1 MKCMPGVICLEKY
14 TILFLLL
21 LLGIA
26 LYMLFGAKPSAS
38 TQHHHNNHN
47 NYNNHE
53 MNEIAIANAWM
64 GGLSS
69 IPTRSDPFNDP
80 YAPPLK
86 MDMPF
91 YTQPTADIRGAI
103 PINIKTRGLNTE
115 FRQLGIL
122 TRQNG
127 TDNMILPL
135 MGSRVMTGRDKWN
148 YYTISNNGNINTKL
162 PISNKGRSCT
172 NEYGCDEIYNNDT
185 VYVEGYKDVFI
196 ATVYESGTLNYIPVL

>member
-1 MKCMPGVICLEKY
+1 MVKKCMPGVICIENY
-14 TILFLLL
+14 TIFFLFV
-21 LLGIA
+21 LLGVA
-26 LYMLFGAKPSAS
+26 LYLLQNSLKTPKEEGRVSLPMVKEFPMVSGA
-38 TQHHHNNHN
+38 
-47 NYNNHE
+47 
-53 MNEIAIANAWM
+53 AWM

-69 IPTRSDPFNDP
+69 IPTRHDPFNDP

-91 YTQPTADIRGAI
+91 YMQPTTDIRGAI
-103 PINIKTRGLNTE
+103 PINVKTRGFNTE
-115 FRQLGIL
+115 FRQVGIL
-122 TRQNG
+122 TRQNS

-162 PISNKGRSCT
+162 PISVAGRSCT

-196 ATVYESGTLNYIPVL
+196 ATIYENGLLSYIPVL